1 MDSYYSSCSHDLK
14 FISTNDFEIN
24 ARIKQFSLKTNEKNK
39 ICADDDINVIEPNA
53 IQYTHVVFFV
63 VIARDQGGG
72 QNFNFTNEMFSSYSF
87 AVPYCLLLIVNKKKK
102 SQKKCE
108 FDPPLWIDV
117 E

>member
-1 MDSYYSSCSHDLK
+1 MK
-14 FISTNDFEIN
+14 
-24 ARIKQFSLKTNEKNK
+24 KTK

-87 AVPYCLLLIVNKKKK
+87 AVPYCLLLIVNKKRNHKK
-102 SQKKCE
+102 NVNSIHLSGSMWNNRKYSLYVRTSVKKKC
-108 FDPPLWIDV
+108 FC
-117 E
+117 